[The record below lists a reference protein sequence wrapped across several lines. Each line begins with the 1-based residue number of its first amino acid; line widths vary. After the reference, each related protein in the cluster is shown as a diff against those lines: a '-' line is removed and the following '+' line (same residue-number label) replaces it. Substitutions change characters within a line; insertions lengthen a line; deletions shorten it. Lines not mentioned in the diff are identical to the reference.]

1 MEDKRQNKNYQY
13 HNKKKNRNRSNY
25 YKKNQQR
32 NSSNNI
38 DRIEKKSEEKVKEVV
53 KSEAPRKKRHPFVN
67 FFLFLTLLSSLAF
80 FGISLWKGQDS
91 TNFFQGFVSSVILV
105 IFSILFIGICVGSNS
120 RKKGTIFLGSIFLL
134 LFNLFG
140 SLTSLG
146 FVTIPAIGQT
156 ENFVGKSLTEVVNW
170 ASKNEITINQ
180 DYEYSDMVPEYSIV
194 SQDIPEGS
202 KIKDLKEITVAVS
215 EGPNPDKEIIIP
227 EMNGWDTE
235 RVIDYVEDNYL
246 NNVSV
251 SFRESISPENT
262 VIEQSDSGSMKRSS
276 KLELTFSLGEEASKD
291 DVKLVDLT
299 NKSQFAAEVY
309 LKQNQIKYK
318 IKKGFSNKI
327 EPGNVAKQSIK
338 PNTMVKVNDDDEKLV
353 VTISK
358 GKSIKVPNLKDMSMV
373 EITNWVIENK
383 LKVEFSNRYDDS
395 VKENHVIS
403 ANYDKGDKVEQGE
416 TIKVVISRGK
426 LVMEKFKSYDDFK
439 TWANKYGISYEE
451 KREFSEDVPQGEVI
465 SYSYKKGETIKNG
478 DVIVVTISDGIEV
491 KVPDLEGMTK
501 KEAINALEEVGLKYN
516 FVTRSSSKEK
526 NTVIDQSI
534 SAGSKVSEETTITV
548 TLSSGKKVSHREE
561 SDNDSNDSGNSSK
574 PGSSGNSSSKPSK
587 PESDSKPE
595 PVCHSC
601 PDIRGGQLKSIV
613 LAESGS
619 FDDAAE
625 AVRTFIQS
633 KCSGVTVVVKGDT
646 SSGFAPGSWITGWGG
661 GSLNSCDTIEITLAK

>member
-25 YKKNQQR
+25 YKNNPQR

-38 DRIEKKSEEKVKEVV
+38 EKIEKKSEEKVKGVV

-91 TNFFQGFVSSVILV
+91 TNFFQEFVSSVILV

-146 FVTIPAIGQT
+146 IVTIPAIGQT

-180 DYEYSDMVPEYSIV
+180 DYEYSDMVPEYSII

-202 KIKDLKEITVAVS
+202 KIKDIKEITVAVS

-395 VKENHVIS
+395 VKENYVIS

-465 SYSYKKGETIKNG
+465 SYSYEKGETIKNG

-516 FVTRSSSKEK
+516 FVTSSSSKEK

-587 PESDSKPE
+587 PESDSKPVKPSCDKSKGAE
-595 PVCHSC
+595 LNIQAGNTGTQTKEIISQLNPNHKFSWNLVNSC
-601 PDIRGGQLKSIV
+601 PNGDITPGTVCDALEGQWKN
-613 LAESGS
+613 
-619 FDDAAE
+619 F
-625 AVRTFIQS
+625 
-633 KCSGVTVVVKGDT
+633 
-646 SSGFAPGSWITGWGG
+646 
-661 GSLNSCDTIEITLAK
+661 CDTITVTIVK

>member
-25 YKKNQQR
+25 YKNNQQR

-146 FVTIPAIGQT
+146 IVTIPAIGQT

-180 DYEYSDMVPEYSIV
+180 DYEYSDMVPEYSII

-291 DVKLVDLT
+291 DVKLVNLT

-338 PNTMVKVNDDDEKLV
+338 PNTMVKVNDDDEKLI

-395 VKENHVIS
+395 VKENYVIS

-451 KREFSEDVPQGEVI
+451 KREFSEDVPQGKVI

-587 PESDSKPE
+587 PESDSKPVKPSCDKSKGAE
-595 PVCHSC
+595 LNIQAGNTGTQTKEMISQLNPNHKFSWNLVNSC
-601 PDIRGGQLKSIV
+601 PNGDITPGTVCDALEGQWKN
-613 LAESGS
+613 
-619 FDDAAE
+619 F
-625 AVRTFIQS
+625 
-633 KCSGVTVVVKGDT
+633 
-646 SSGFAPGSWITGWGG
+646 
-661 GSLNSCDTIEITLAK
+661 CDTITVTIVK

>member
-25 YKKNQQR
+25 YKNNQQR

-146 FVTIPAIGQT
+146 IVTIPAIGQT

-180 DYEYSDMVPEYSIV
+180 DYEYSDMVPEYSII

-291 DVKLVDLT
+291 DVKLVNLT

-338 PNTMVKVNDDDEKLV
+338 PNTMVKVNDDDEKLI

-395 VKENHVIS
+395 VKENYVIS

-587 PESDSKPE
+587 PESDSKPVKPSCDKSKGDNLNIQAGNTGTQTKE
-595 PVCHSC
+595 IISQLNPNHKFSWNLVNSC
-601 PDIRGGQLKSIV
+601 PNGDITPGTVCDALEGQWKN
-613 LAESGS
+613 
-619 FDDAAE
+619 F
-625 AVRTFIQS
+625 
-633 KCSGVTVVVKGDT
+633 
-646 SSGFAPGSWITGWGG
+646 
-661 GSLNSCDTIEITLAK
+661 CDTITVTIVK

>member
-25 YKKNQQR
+25 YKNNQQR

-146 FVTIPAIGQT
+146 IVTIPAIGQT

-180 DYEYSDMVPEYSIV
+180 DYEYSDMVPEYSII

-202 KIKDLKEITVAVS
+202 KIKDIKEITVAVS

-327 EPGNVAKQSIK
+327 EPGNVAKQSIE

-601 PDIRGGQLKSIV
+601 YIRPGELKSVI
-613 LAESGS
+613 LTYSGS
-619 FDDAAE
+619 YDAVESKVRELITDRCPGVNVLINDDD
-625 AVRTFIQS
+625 
-633 KCSGVTVVVKGDT
+633 G
-646 SSGFAPGSWITGWGG
+646 SSGFNPGSYVSGWEGG
-661 GSLNSCDTIEITLAK
+661 NFSSCDTIEITLAK

>member
-134 LFNLFG
+134 LFILFG

-146 FVTIPAIGQT
+146 IVTIPAIGQT

-180 DYEYSDMVPEYSIV
+180 DYEYSDMVPEYSII

-202 KIKDLKEITVAVS
+202 KIKDIKEITVAVS
-215 EGPNPDKEIIIP
+215 EGPSPDKEIIIP

-251 SFRESISPENT
+251 SFRHSISPENT
-262 VIEQSDSGSMKRSS
+262 VIEQSDFGSMKRSS

-327 EPGNVAKQSIK
+327 EPGNVA
-338 PNTMVKVNDDDEKLV
+338 
-353 VTISK
+353 
-358 GKSIKVPNLKDMSMV
+358 
-373 EITNWVIENK
+373 
-383 LKVEFSNRYDDS
+383 
-395 VKENHVIS
+395 
-403 ANYDKGDKVEQGE
+403 
-416 TIKVVISRGK
+416 
-426 LVMEKFKSYDDFK
+426 
-439 TWANKYGISYEE
+439 
-451 KREFSEDVPQGEVI
+451 
-465 SYSYKKGETIKNG
+465 
-478 DVIVVTISDGIEV
+478 
-491 KVPDLEGMTK
+491 
-501 KEAINALEEVGLKYN
+501 
-516 FVTRSSSKEK
+516 
-526 NTVIDQSI
+526 
-534 SAGSKVSEETTITV
+534 
-548 TLSSGKKVSHREE
+548 
-561 SDNDSNDSGNSSK
+561 
-574 PGSSGNSSSKPSK
+574 
-587 PESDSKPE
+587 
-595 PVCHSC
+595 
-601 PDIRGGQLKSIV
+601 
-613 LAESGS
+613 
-619 FDDAAE
+619 
-625 AVRTFIQS
+625 
-633 KCSGVTVVVKGDT
+633 
-646 SSGFAPGSWITGWGG
+646 
-661 GSLNSCDTIEITLAK
+661 

>member
-25 YKKNQQR
+25 YKNNQQR

-38 DRIEKKSEEKVKEVV
+38 EKIEKKSEEKVKGVV

-146 FVTIPAIGQT
+146 IVTIPAIGQT

-170 ASKNEITINQ
+170 ASKNKITINQ
-180 DYEYSDMVPEYSIV
+180 DYEYSDMVPEYSII

-202 KIKDLKEITVAVS
+202 KIKDIKEITVAVS

-338 PNTMVKVNDDDEKLV
+338 PNTMVKVNDDDEKLI

-395 VKENHVIS
+395 VKENYVIS

-516 FVTRSSSKEK
+516 FVTSSSSKEK

-534 SAGSKVSEETTITV
+534 SAGSKVSEKTTITV

-587 PESDSKPE
+587 PESDSKPVKPSCDKSKGAE
-595 PVCHSC
+595 LNIQAGNTGTQTKEIISQLNPNHKFSWNLVNSC
-601 PDIRGGQLKSIV
+601 PNGDITPGTVCDALEGQWKN
-613 LAESGS
+613 
-619 FDDAAE
+619 F
-625 AVRTFIQS
+625 
-633 KCSGVTVVVKGDT
+633 
-646 SSGFAPGSWITGWGG
+646 
-661 GSLNSCDTIEITLAK
+661 CDTITVTIVK

>member
-25 YKKNQQR
+25 YKNNQQR

-91 TNFFQGFVSSVILV
+91 TNFFQGFVSSVIFV

-170 ASKNEITINQ
+170 ASKNDITINQ
-180 DYEYSDMVPEYSIV
+180 DYEYSDMVPEYSII

-202 KIKDLKEITVAVS
+202 KIKDIKEITVAVS

-338 PNTMVKVNDDDEKLV
+338 PNTMVKVNDDDEKLI

-451 KREFSEDVPQGEVI
+451 KREFSDDVPQGEVI
-465 SYSYKKGETIKNG
+465 SYSYEKGETIKNG

-574 PGSSGNSSSKPSK
+574 PSSSGNSSSKPSK
-587 PESDSKPE
+587 PESDSKPVKPSCDKSKGDNLNIQAGNTGTQTKE
-595 PVCHSC
+595 IISQLNPNHKFRWNLVNSC
-601 PDIRGGQLKSIV
+601 PNGDITPGTVCDALEGQWKN
-613 LAESGS
+613 
-619 FDDAAE
+619 F
-625 AVRTFIQS
+625 
-633 KCSGVTVVVKGDT
+633 
-646 SSGFAPGSWITGWGG
+646 
-661 GSLNSCDTIEITLAK
+661 CDTITVTIVK

>member
-25 YKKNQQR
+25 YKNNQQR

-38 DRIEKKSEEKVKEVV
+38 EKIEKKSEEKVKGVV

-146 FVTIPAIGQT
+146 IVTIPAIGQT

-170 ASKNEITINQ
+170 ASKNKITINQ
-180 DYEYSDMVPEYSIV
+180 DYEYSDMVPEYSII

-202 KIKDLKEITVAVS
+202 KIKDIKEITVAVS

-338 PNTMVKVNDDDEKLV
+338 PNTMVKVNDDDEKLI

-395 VKENHVIS
+395 VKENYVIS

-516 FVTRSSSKEK
+516 FVTSSSSKEK

-534 SAGSKVSEETTITV
+534 SAGSKVSEKTTITV

-587 PESDSKPE
+587 PESDSKPVKPSCDKSKGAE
-595 PVCHSC
+595 LNIQAGNTGTQTKEIISQLNPNHKFRWNLVNSC
-601 PDIRGGQLKSIV
+601 PNGDITPGTVCDALEGQWKN
-613 LAESGS
+613 
-619 FDDAAE
+619 F
-625 AVRTFIQS
+625 
-633 KCSGVTVVVKGDT
+633 
-646 SSGFAPGSWITGWGG
+646 
-661 GSLNSCDTIEITLAK
+661 CDTITVTIVK

>member
-25 YKKNQQR
+25 YKNNQQR

-146 FVTIPAIGQT
+146 IVTIPAIGQT

-180 DYEYSDMVPEYSIV
+180 DYEYSDMVPEYSII

-202 KIKDLKEITVAVS
+202 KIKDIKEITVAVS
-215 EGPNPDKEIIIP
+215 EGPSPDKEIIIP

-338 PNTMVKVNDDDEKLV
+338 PNTMVKVNDDDEKLI

-395 VKENHVIS
+395 VKENYVIS
-403 ANYDKGDKVEQGE
+403 ANYDRGDKVEQGE

-587 PESDSKPE
+587 PESDSKPVKPSCDKSKGDNLNIQAGNTGTQTKE
-595 PVCHSC
+595 IISQLNPNHKFSWNLVNSC
-601 PDIRGGQLKSIV
+601 PNGDITPGTVCDALEGQWKN
-613 LAESGS
+613 
-619 FDDAAE
+619 F
-625 AVRTFIQS
+625 
-633 KCSGVTVVVKGDT
+633 
-646 SSGFAPGSWITGWGG
+646 
-661 GSLNSCDTIEITLAK
+661 CDTITVTIVK

>member
-25 YKKNQQR
+25 YKNNQQR

-91 TNFFQGFVSSVILV
+91 TNFFQGFVSSVIFV

-180 DYEYSDMVPEYSIV
+180 DYEYSDMVPEYSII

-202 KIKDLKEITVAVS
+202 KIKDIKEITVAVS

-383 LKVEFSNRYDDS
+383 LKVEFSNRYDDR

-451 KREFSEDVPQGEVI
+451 
-465 SYSYKKGETIKNG
+465 
-478 DVIVVTISDGIEV
+478 
-491 KVPDLEGMTK
+491 
-501 KEAINALEEVGLKYN
+501 
-516 FVTRSSSKEK
+516 
-526 NTVIDQSI
+526 
-534 SAGSKVSEETTITV
+534 
-548 TLSSGKKVSHREE
+548 
-561 SDNDSNDSGNSSK
+561 
-574 PGSSGNSSSKPSK
+574 
-587 PESDSKPE
+587 
-595 PVCHSC
+595 
-601 PDIRGGQLKSIV
+601 
-613 LAESGS
+613 
-619 FDDAAE
+619 
-625 AVRTFIQS
+625 
-633 KCSGVTVVVKGDT
+633 
-646 SSGFAPGSWITGWGG
+646 
-661 GSLNSCDTIEITLAK
+661 